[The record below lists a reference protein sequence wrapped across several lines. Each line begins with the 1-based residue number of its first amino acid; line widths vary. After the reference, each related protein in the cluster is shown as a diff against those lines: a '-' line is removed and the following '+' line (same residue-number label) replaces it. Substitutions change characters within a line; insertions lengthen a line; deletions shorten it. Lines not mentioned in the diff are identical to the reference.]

1 MPTLYQANLSPF
13 AARIRIQLRAKGIDG
28 FDFVLPPAGSVAMNT
43 KRSTR
48 PGKSRFSIL
57 VTLASLNLP

>member
-28 FDFVLPPAGSVAMNT
+28 FDFVLPRRLVAMNT